1 VMETHTTLGAQ
12 ILEGV
17 GMLEERGIEI
27 VRHHHERW
35 DGGGYPDRLKGEQIP
50 LAARIFAVAD
60 ALDAM
65 TSDRPY
71 RSAGDWGDACTELD
85 RGSGEQFDPD
95 VVATF
100 VKHEA
105 ALKALRRRSAA

>member
-1 VMETHTTLGAQ
+1 
-12 ILEGV
+12 
-17 GMLEERGIEI
+17 
-27 VRHHHERW
+27 
-35 DGGGYPDRLKGEQIP
+35 LKGERIP

-71 RSAGDWGDACTELD
+71 RSAGDWGEACTELE
-85 RGSGEQFDPD
+85 RGSGTQFDPD

-105 ALKALRRRSAA
+105 VLKALRRRSAA